1 MVAGVMSEIDD
12 AELPMLKWIY
22 STVDD
27 MLIATGV
34 PKWLAVS
41 VGFSA
46 AVVFFTVVHRFVIRV
61 PPSTRKHSRIQFE

>member
-41 VGFSA
+41 KFASVSVISVIDVSY
-46 AVVFFTVVHRFVIRV
+46 VVPCFENNVNDCFF
-61 PPSTRKHSRIQFE
+61 